1 MYWPIARSI
10 HATQRLLAFASCAVA
25 VLLTSTAQAESKYP
39 ELTLAGPTAVVTF
52 PLLHMVE
59 TNALAE
65 YTDKLTF
72 RLWQN
77 PDQLRVLLARKQVDF
92 SAAPSNLPALM
103 ANRGDP
109 VRLLNISVWG
119 ILWLVSRD
127 PNVHSFADLAGKQLL
142 VPFQRDLPAV
152 LLDTVLGAQDF
163 AADQA
168 PQLRRTRDSQD
179 AIALMLTGKGDHVL
193 LVEPTVSLLLSRNK
207 EQGGTP
213 LYRALSLETAW
224 QSSFPDQADLPQ
236 AGIMANSHIAHDT
249 ALSAAVEKAYA
260 ASAAWC
266 STNAAE
272 CAKLVHRHIPQ
283 LPVAPTEEA
292 IRMTRIDSRP
302 AHAVRAQLEALY
314 GLLGKSNPQ
323 AIGGRLPD
331 AGFYGP

>member
-1 MYWPIARSI
+1 M
-10 HATQRLLAFASCAVA
+10 ASCAAAAALV
-25 VLLTSTAQAESKYP
+25 STAAQAAPKYP
-39 ELTLAGPTAVVTF
+39 MLTLAGPTAVVTF

-65 YTDKLTF
+65 YTDKLSF

-77 PDQLRVLLARKQVDF
+77 PDQLRVLLAKKQIDF

-119 ILWLVSRD
+119 ILWLASRD
-127 PNVHSFADLAGKQLL
+127 PNVHSFADLAGKELL

-152 LLDTVLGAQDF
+152 LLNTLLEAQEF
-163 AADQA
+163 PAGKA
-168 PQLRRTRDSQD
+168 PTLRRTRDAQD
-179 AIALMLTGKGDHVL
+179 AIALMLTGQGEHVL
-193 LVEPTVSLLLSRNK
+193 LVEPTVSLLMWRNK
-207 EQGGTP
+207 EQGGAP

-224 QSSFPDQADLPQ
+224 KDSFPGQAELPQ

-249 ALSAAVEKAYA
+249 ALSAAVEQAYA
-260 ASAAWC
+260 TSAAWC
-266 STNAAE
+266 SAHAPE
-272 CAKLVHRHIPQ
+272 CAELVHRHIPQ
-283 LPVAPTEEA
+283 LPVAATEDA
-292 IRMTRIDSRP
+292 IRATRIDSRP

-314 GLLGKSNPQ
+314 GLLGESNPQ